1 MMRFSYSKIA
11 WLLWFALV
19 LFALMFGLGRPPFQI
34 WDEGR
39 ILINTLEMAQSGQWM
54 ATTFEGKPEFWN
66 TKPLLLHWLQWASAS
81 LFGWNEW
88 GLRLPSAASALG
100 VVLLILGISKGI
112 LGSYRYGF
120 AAGLVLIV
128 LPGYVGLHASRTAD
142 YDALLS
148 LGTTGAFLSLWL
160 AAERDSRY
168 LLLTW
173 FFLTLA
179 VLTKG
184 IAGLLIAPG
193 LACIALLRFRAIP
206 WLQTRWFW
214 LGFVFFVFVILAY
227 YLGRDSLQP
236 GYLEAVW
243 NNELGGRFAQT
254 NEGHDHPWY
263 YYLGVLV
270 RHVGFGGGFLLLFGV
285 VLAVKAE
292 SDRVRLAA
300 RDALIAALFLGVVL
314 SSSQS
319 KLDWYLV
326 PMHPLLAL
334 AAGLGWADWLGDF
347 KTLSYPKKTAV
358 FVLILLFFATYGLE
372 IVGRNN
378 RPTSPKYRANYA
390 CSSVLAEVLAG
401 KGEPPTAVIFGTYD
415 AHVRIYVKLLQR
427 QGIRIRL
434 LKSSQVNL
442 GDRVLCSEPEVR
454 ASLRQKFAVDSVV
467 HPLGAVTYT
476 ILPPLNPLNFDEN
489 P

>member
-1 MMRFSYSKIA
+1 MRFSYSKIA

-128 LPGYVGLHASRTAD
+128 LPGYVGFHASRTAD

-193 LACIALLRFRAIP
+193 LACIALLRYRAIP

-347 KTLSYPKKTAV
+347 KTLSYPKKSAV

-390 CSSVLAEVLAG
+390 CSSVLAEVLTG

>member
-128 LPGYVGLHASRTAD
+128 LPGYVGFHASRTAD

-148 LGTTGAFLSLWL
+148 LGTTGAFLSIWL

-193 LACIALLRFRAIP
+193 LACIALLRYRAIP

-347 KTLSYPKKTAV
+347 KTLSYPKKSAV

>member
-1 MMRFSYSKIA
+1 
-11 WLLWFALV
+11 
-19 LFALMFGLGRPPFQI
+19 
-34 WDEGR
+34 
-39 ILINTLEMAQSGQWM
+39 
-54 ATTFEGKPEFWN
+54 
-66 TKPLLLHWLQWASAS
+66 
-81 LFGWNEW
+81 
-88 GLRLPSAASALG
+88 
-100 VVLLILGISKGI
+100 
-112 LGSYRYGF
+112 
-120 AAGLVLIV
+120 VLIV
-128 LPGYVGLHASRTAD
+128 LPGYVGFHASRTAD

-193 LACIALLRFRAIP
+193 LACIALLRYRAIP

-347 KTLSYPKKTAV
+347 KTLSYPKKSAV

-378 RPTSPKYRANYA
+378 RPTSPKYRTNYA
-390 CSSVLAEVLAG
+390 CSSVLAEVLTG

>member
-1 MMRFSYSKIA
+1 MRFSYSKIA

-66 TKPLLLHWLQWASAS
+66 TKPLLLHWLQWASAF

-128 LPGYVGLHASRTAD
+128 LPGYVGFHASRTAD

-193 LACIALLRFRAIP
+193 LACIALLRYRAIP

-319 KLDWYLV
+319 KLHWYLV

-347 KTLSYPKKTAV
+347 KTLSYPKKSAV

-372 IVGRNN
+372 ILGRNN

>member
-66 TKPLLLHWLQWASAS
+66 TKPPLLHWLQWASAF

-128 LPGYVGLHASRTAD
+128 LPGYVGFHASRTAD

-148 LGTTGAFLSLWL
+148 LGTTGAFLSIWL

-193 LACIALLRFRAIP
+193 LACIALLRYRAIP

-347 KTLSYPKKTAV
+347 KTLSYPKKSAV

-372 IVGRNN
+372 ILGRNN

-390 CSSVLAEVLAG
+390 CSSVLAEVLTG

>member
-1 MMRFSYSKIA
+1 MRFSYSKIA

-54 ATTFEGKPEFWN
+54 VTTFEGKPEFWN
-66 TKPLLLHWLQWASAS
+66 TKPLLLHWLQWASAF

-128 LPGYVGLHASRTAD
+128 LPGYVGFHASRTAD

-148 LGTTGAFLSLWL
+148 LGTTGAFLSIWL

-193 LACIALLRFRAIP
+193 LACIALLRYRAIP

-347 KTLSYPKKTAV
+347 KTLSYPKKSAV

>member
-1 MMRFSYSKIA
+1 MRFSYSKIA

-128 LPGYVGLHASRTAD
+128 LPGYVGFHASRTAD

-193 LACIALLRFRAIP
+193 LACIALLRYRAIP

-270 RHVGFGGGFLLLFGV
+270 RHVGFGGGFLLFFGV

-347 KTLSYPKKTAV
+347 KTLSYPKKSAV

-372 IVGRNN
+372 ILGRNN

-390 CSSVLAEVLAG
+390 CSSVLAEVLTG
-401 KGEPPTAVIFGTYD
+401 KGEPPTAVIFSIYD

-442 GDRVLCSEPEVR
+442 GDRVLCSEPEER

>member
-1 MMRFSYSKIA
+1 MRFSYSKIA

-39 ILINTLEMAQSGQWM
+39 ILINTLEMAQSVQWM

-128 LPGYVGLHASRTAD
+128 LPGYVGFHASRTAD

-193 LACIALLRFRAIP
+193 LACIALLRYRAIP

-347 KTLSYPKKTAV
+347 KTLSYPKKSAV

-390 CSSVLAEVLAG
+390 CSSVLAEVLTG

>member
-1 MMRFSYSKIA
+1 MRFSYSKIA

-66 TKPLLLHWLQWASAS
+66 TKPPLLHWLQWASAF

-128 LPGYVGLHASRTAD
+128 LPGYVGFHASRTAD

-148 LGTTGAFLSLWL
+148 LGTTGAFLSIWL

-193 LACIALLRFRAIP
+193 LACIALLRYRAIP

-347 KTLSYPKKTAV
+347 KTLSYPKKSAV

-372 IVGRNN
+372 ILGRNN

-390 CSSVLAEVLAG
+390 CSSVLAEVLTG

>member
-1 MMRFSYSKIA
+1 MRFSYSKIA

-19 LFALMFGLGRPPFQI
+19 VFALMFGLGRPPFQI

-88 GLRLPSAASALG
+88 GLRLPSAASALA
-100 VVLLILGISKGI
+100 VILLTLWISRGI
-112 LGSYRYGF
+112 LGSSKVGF

-128 LPGYVGLHASRTAD
+128 LPGYVGFHASRSAD

-160 AAERDSRY
+160 ASERDSRY
-168 LLLTW
+168 LLLVW

-179 VLTKG
+179 VFTKG

-193 LACIALLRFRAIP
+193 LACVALLRYRAVP

-214 LGFVFFVFVILAY
+214 LGFIFFGAVGLTY
-227 YLGRDSLQP
+227 YLGREYVQP
-236 GYLEAVW
+236 GYLDAVW
-243 NNELGGRFAQT
+243 RNELGGRFAQT

-263 YYLGVLV
+263 YYIGVLA
-270 RHVGFGGGFLLLFGV
+270 RQTSIGGGFLLLFGV
-285 VLAVKAE
+285 ILALNSKTN
-292 SDRVRLAA
+292 RVRLAA
-300 RDALIAALFLGVVL
+300 RDALIVALFLGVIL
-314 SSSQS
+314 SASQS

-334 AAGLGWADWLGDF
+334 AAGLGWVDWLGDF
-347 KTLSYPKKTAV
+347 KTLGYPKKSAV
-358 FVLILLFFATYGLE
+358 FMLILLFFTTYGLE
-372 IVGRNN
+372 IADRNI
-378 RPTSPKYRANYA
+378 RPTSPQYRANYA
-390 CSSVLAEVLAG
+390 CSSVLAEVLIG
-401 KGEPPTAVIFGTYD
+401 KGEPPTAVIFGSYD

-434 LKSSQVNL
+434 LKSSEVNL

-454 ASLRQKFAVDSVV
+454 ASLRQKFAVDSVA

-476 ILPPLNPLNFDEN
+476 LLLPSNPTIFDEN

>member
-1 MMRFSYSKIA
+1 MRFSYSKIA

-88 GLRLPSAASALG
+88 GLRLPSATSALG

-128 LPGYVGLHASRTAD
+128 LPGYVGFHASRTAD

-193 LACIALLRFRAIP
+193 LACIALLRYRAIP

-347 KTLSYPKKTAV
+347 KTLSYPKKSAV

-390 CSSVLAEVLAG
+390 CSSVLAEVLTG

>member
-1 MMRFSYSKIA
+1 
-11 WLLWFALV
+11 
-19 LFALMFGLGRPPFQI
+19 
-34 WDEGR
+34 
-39 ILINTLEMAQSGQWM
+39 
-54 ATTFEGKPEFWN
+54 
-66 TKPLLLHWLQWASAS
+66 
-81 LFGWNEW
+81 
-88 GLRLPSAASALG
+88 LG

-128 LPGYVGLHASRTAD
+128 LPGYVGFHASRTAD

-148 LGTTGAFLSLWL
+148 LGTTGAFLSIWL

-193 LACIALLRFRAIP
+193 LACIALLRYRAIP

-285 VLAVKAE
+285 VLAVKAG

-347 KTLSYPKKTAV
+347 KTLSYPKKSAV

-390 CSSVLAEVLAG
+390 CSSVLAEVLTG

>member
-1 MMRFSYSKIA
+1 MRFSYSKIA

-66 TKPLLLHWLQWASAS
+66 TKPLLLHWLQWASAF

-128 LPGYVGLHASRTAD
+128 LPGYVGFHASRTAD

-148 LGTTGAFLSLWL
+148 LGTTGAFLSIWL

-193 LACIALLRFRAIP
+193 LACIALLRYRAIP

-347 KTLSYPKKTAV
+347 KTLSYPKKSAV

-390 CSSVLAEVLAG
+390 CSSVLAEVLTG

-454 ASLRQKFAVDSVV
+454 ASLRKKFAVDSVV

>member
-1 MMRFSYSKIA
+1 MRFSYSKIA

>member
-66 TKPLLLHWLQWASAS
+66 TKPLLLHWLQWASAF

-128 LPGYVGLHASRTAD
+128 LPGYVGFHASRTAD

-193 LACIALLRFRAIP
+193 LACIALLRYRAIP

-270 RHVGFGGGFLLLFGV
+270 RHVGFGGGFLLLVGV

-347 KTLSYPKKTAV
+347 KTLSYPKKSAV

-372 IVGRNN
+372 ILGRNN

-390 CSSVLAEVLAG
+390 CSSVLAEVLTG